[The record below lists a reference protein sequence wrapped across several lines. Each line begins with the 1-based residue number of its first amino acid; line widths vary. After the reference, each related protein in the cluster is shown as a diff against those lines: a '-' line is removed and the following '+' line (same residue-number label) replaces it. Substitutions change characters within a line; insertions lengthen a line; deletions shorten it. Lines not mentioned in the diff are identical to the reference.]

1 MMNKVIAYP
10 VVHPQ
15 HDDGNSAENFR
26 ILKSGKQRVDV
37 ERSVMLPLASSRG
50 DGRNRYRAC
59 EAAGIEP
66 MCACPGVPISGKP
79 EISGGLQ
86 GRGLGRETRPLR
98 YGSPAA
104 FLASPVSSRICS
116 PVLAR
121 STT

>member
-37 ERSVMLPLASSRG
+37 ERSVMLPLASSH
-50 DGRNRYRAC
+50 
-59 EAAGIEP
+59 
-66 MCACPGVPISGKP
+66 VPIPGKP

-86 GRGLGRETRPLR
+86 RRRLGRETRALR